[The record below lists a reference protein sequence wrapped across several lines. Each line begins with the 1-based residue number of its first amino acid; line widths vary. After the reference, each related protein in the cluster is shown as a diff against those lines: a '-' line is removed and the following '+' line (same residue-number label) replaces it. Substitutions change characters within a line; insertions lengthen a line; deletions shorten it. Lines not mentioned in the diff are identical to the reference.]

1 MKLLPSLQ
9 DSRRR
14 SLRVGILDLV
24 ASQPTKSLYAR
35 ITNPNRTSYM
45 PQAIAV
51 WAEQLGHKVHYMTY
65 TGFEDLQT
73 EIPQDLDVLFLSCF
87 TQNAYAAYA
96 ISNFFRQKGVVTVM
110 GGPHARSYA
119 EDARRHFDYVLG
131 LTDKDVIRDLLDDPA
146 PNPDE
151 GCLVAAS
158 RQPKELPTVRERW
171 KFIEVNLA
179 KTKFIRVVQMIGS
192 LGCPYT
198 CSFCI
203 DSEIDYQPLPYDQ
216 IREDLAF
223 LASQP
228 KPPMVGWYDPNFG
241 VRFDQYLDLIES
253 AVPPGRIAFGAEST
267 LSLLTEDHVK
277 RLKKNNFVIML
288 PGIESWFEF
297 NAKSKQGVHSGLDKV
312 KSVAEQVNMILRHL
326 PYVQTN
332 HIFGLDNEEGP
343 EPFELTRK
351 FIDLAPGVYPNFN
364 FITAFG
370 NSAPLNRQYLSEGRV
385 VDVPFPFL
393 DGTSGLNVRPKNY
406 SFADLYGNIANLS
419 TYAHSPAKIWKRF
432 KANKHP
438 LPRWM
443 NLIRALFANQGWNS
457 NFGKIHG
464 LLTTDP
470 EFKAFYSGETS
481 KPPSYYTKKIQ
492 SALGPF
498 YEYLPKQVLSY
509 LEHGEPE
516 PNPRF
521 VLPAATLPVVAS
533 A

>member
-1 MKLLPSLQ
+1 
-9 DSRRR
+9 
-14 SLRVGILDLV
+14 
-24 ASQPTKSLYAR
+24 LYAR
-35 ITNPNRTSYM
+35 ITNPNRTSFM

-51 WAEQLGHKVHYMTY
+51 WAEQLGHHVRYMSY
-65 TGFEDLQT
+65 TGFEDLQQ
-73 EIPQDLDVLFLSCF
+73 EIPQDLDVLFISCF

-96 ISNFFRQKGVVTVM
+96 ISHRMRQKGVVTVI

-119 EDARRHFDYVLG
+119 EDSRRYFDYVLG
-131 LTDKDVIRDLLDDPA
+131 LTDKNLIRDLLEDPR
-146 PNPDE
+146 PNPEE
-151 GCLVAAS
+151 GALLFAS
-158 RQPKELPTVRERW
+158 QQPKELPSVRERW

-216 IREDLAF
+216 LREDLAF

-228 KPPMVGWYDPNFG
+228 KSPMVGWYDPNFG

-253 AVPPGRIAFGAEST
+253 AVPAGKIAFGAEST
-267 LSLLTEDHVK
+267 LSLLTEKNVQ

-288 PGIESWFEF
+288 PGVESWFEF
-297 NAKSKQGVHSGLDKV
+297 NGKSKQGSNSGMEKV
-312 KSVAEQVNMILRHL
+312 KSVADQVNMILRHL

-332 HIFGLDNEEGP
+332 HIFGLDMEEGP
-343 EPFELTRK
+343 EPFELTKK

-406 SFADLYGNIANLS
+406 SFEDLYRNISELGA
-419 TYAHSPAKIWKRF
+419 YAHSPRKIWQRF
-432 KANKHP
+432 KANTHP

-443 NLIRALFANQGWNS
+443 NLIRAVFANQGWGG
-457 NFGKIHG
+457 NFGTMHR
-464 LLTTDP
+464 LLKTDP
-470 EFKAFYSGETS
+470 EFQAFYGGHTAR
-481 KPPSYYTKKIQ
+481 PPSYYSEKIKT
-492 SALGPF
+492 SLGAL
-498 YEYLPKQVLSY
+498 YESLPKGVLNY
-509 LEHGEPE
+509 LEHGEKE

-521 VLPAATLPVVAS
+521 ANLLSATPPVAVS

>member
-1 MKLLPSLQ
+1 MQLSSQGP
-9 DSRRR
+9 RRR

-24 ASQPTKSLYAR
+24 AGQPTKSLYAR

-51 WAEQLGHKVHYMTY
+51 WAEQLGHTVHYMSY

-73 EIPQDLDVLFLSCF
+73 EIPQDLDVLFISCF

-96 ISNFFRQKGVVTVM
+96 ISNLYRQKGVVTII

-119 EDARRHFDYVLG
+119 EDSRRYFDYVLG
-131 LTDKDVIRDLLDDPA
+131 LTDKDLIRDLLDDPR
-146 PNPDE
+146 PNPEE
-151 GCLVAAS
+151 GQLLAAL
-158 RQPKELPTVRERW
+158 RQPLELPTVRERW

-216 IREDLAF
+216 LREDLAF
-223 LASQP
+223 LAAQP

-253 AVPPGRIAFGAEST
+253 AVPAGRIAFGAEST
-267 LSLLTEDHVK
+267 LSLLTENHVK

-288 PGIESWFEF
+288 PGVESWFEF
-297 NAKSKQGVHSGLDKV
+297 NGKSKQGSNEGLEKV
-312 KSVAEQVNMILRHL
+312 KSVADQVNMILRHL

-343 EPFELTRK
+343 EPFELTKK

-406 SFADLYGNIANLS
+406 SFADLYGNINALAA
-419 TYAHSPAKIWKRF
+419 YAHAPRKIWARF

-443 NLIRALFANQGWNS
+443 NLVRALFANQGWNS
-457 NFGKIHG
+457 NFGKMHR
-464 LLTTDP
+464 LLLTDP
-470 EFKAFYSGETS
+470 EFQAFYDGKTS
-481 KPPSYYTKKIQ
+481 KPPSYYTGSVQ
-492 SALGPF
+492 ASLGPL
-498 YEYLPKQVLSY
+498 YPYLPRQVLSY
-509 LEHGEPE
+509 LEHGEGDL
-516 PNPRF
+516 NPRLSNI
-521 VLPAATLPVVAS
+521 LPAISPLAAS

>member
-1 MKLLPSLQ
+1 MQLSLQ
-9 DSRRR
+9 GLRRR

-24 ASQPTKSLYAR
+24 AGEPTKSLYAR
-35 ITNPNRTSYM
+35 ITNPNRTSFM

-51 WAEQLGHKVHYMTY
+51 WAEQLGHTVRYMSY
-65 TGFEDLQT
+65 TGFEDLQK
-73 EIPQDLDVLFLSCF
+73 EIPQDLDVLFISCF

-96 ISNFFRQKGVVTVM
+96 ISNQFRQKGVVTVI

-119 EDARRHFDYVLG
+119 EDSRQYFDYVLG
-131 LTDKDVIRDLLDDPA
+131 LTDKELIRELLEDPR
-146 PNPDE
+146 PNPGE
-151 GCLVAAS
+151 GRLLAAA
-158 RQPKELPTVRERW
+158 RQPRELPSVRERW

-203 DSEIDYQPLPYDQ
+203 DSEIDYQPLSYDH

-241 VRFDQYLDLIES
+241 VRFDEYLDVIES
-253 AVPPGRIAFGAEST
+253 SVPPGRIAFGAEST
-267 LSLLTEDHVK
+267 LSILNEKNVQ

-288 PGIESWFEF
+288 PGVESWFEF
-297 NAKSKQGVHSGLDKV
+297 NGKSKQGKNEGLEKV
-312 KSVAEQVNMILRHL
+312 RSVADQVNMILRHL

-332 HIFGLDNEEGP
+332 HIFGLDTEEGT
-343 EPFELTRK
+343 EPFELTKK

-406 SFADLYGNIANLS
+406 SFEDLYRNISELGA
-419 TYAHSPAKIWKRF
+419 YAHSPRKIWQRF
-432 KANKHP
+432 KANTHP

-443 NLIRALFANQGWNS
+443 NLIRAVFANQGWGG
-457 NFGKIHG
+457 NFGTMHR
-464 LLTTDP
+464 LLKTDP
-470 EFKAFYSGETS
+470 EFRAFYGGHTAR
-481 KPPSYYTKKIQ
+481 PPSYYSEKIKT
-492 SALGPF
+492 SLGAL
-498 YEYLPKQVLSY
+498 YDSLPKRVLSY
-509 LEHGEPE
+509 LEHGEKG

-521 VLPAATLPVVAS
+521 ANLLPAMPAA
-533 A
+533 AAAG